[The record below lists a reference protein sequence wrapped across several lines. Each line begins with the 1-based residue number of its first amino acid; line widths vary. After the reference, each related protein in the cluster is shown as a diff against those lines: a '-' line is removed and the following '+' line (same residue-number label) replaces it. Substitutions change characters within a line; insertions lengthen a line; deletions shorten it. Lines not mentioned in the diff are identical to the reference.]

1 MELQKGDRV
10 KNRKILDWGLG
21 QILDSLGRDNY
32 EIFFVNVGVKEV
44 KATVAD
50 LVKITGKEAQHPL
63 LDNLCLPGQN
73 KKSEYKTF
81 QEKVSFFLRIFPKG
95 FYDDRYLEQERDYKV
110 EAHKLMLSL
119 LDEKQLSKK
128 IEADK
133 YDEICKDALRV
144 VNKTNLIFPNEKMAL
159 KDGLQNPEN
168 RRQFAMSL
176 HGLLYRNGEMSKR
189 FQEFAAC
196 LESLNASKW
205 TIQTYFPFIA
215 FPDEHMFMKPTVTQ
229 LAADAFAFELNYKS
243 DLNWNSYESLLKLSR
258 YVSAELARYEEYLR
272 PRDMIDVQSFM
283 WCSAP
288 GKKSQGIHA
297 QRNTQTLGDD

>member
-10 KNRKILDWGLG
+10 RNLKTPDWGIGKILESPAPNKY
-21 QILDSLGRDNY
+21 IV
-32 EIFFVNVGVKEV
+32 FFVNAGEKTLD
-44 KATVAD
+44 ATIAD
-50 LVKITGKEAQHPL
+50 LIRITGKEAEHPL
-63 LDNLCLPGQN
+63 LDNLRLPGQN
-73 KKSEYKTF
+73 KTAEFKTF
-81 QEKVSFFLRIFPKG
+81 HEKVTFFLRIFPKG
-95 FYDDRYLEQERDYKV
+95 FYDDKYLKQERDYKV

-119 LDEKQLSKK
+119 LDEKQLAKK
-128 IEADK
+128 IEADN

-159 KDGLQNPEN
+159 KDGLQNSEN

-176 HGLLYRNGEMSKR
+176 HNLLYRKDEMSLR
-189 FQEFAAC
+189 FKEFAGC

-215 FPDEHMFMKPTVTQ
+215 FPDEHMFMKPSVTQ

-258 YVSAELARYEEYLR
+258 YVSEELAKYEDYLK
-272 PRDMIDVQSFM
+272 PRDMIDIQSFI
-283 WCSAP
+283 WCSVP
-288 GKKSQGIHA
+288 GKKSQGI
-297 QRNTQTLGDD
+297 QR

>member
-21 QILDSLGRDNY
+21 EILDPPEQNKY
-32 EIFFVNVGVKEV
+32 KIFFVNAGEKTVD
-44 KATVAD
+44 ATVAD

-63 LDNLCLPGQN
+63 LDNLRLPGHN
-73 KKSEYKTF
+73 KTAEFKTF
-81 QEKVSFFLRIFPKG
+81 HEKVTLFLRIFPKG
-95 FYDDRYLEQERDYKV
+95 FYDDKYLKQERDYKV
-110 EAHKLMLSL
+110 EAHTLMLSI
-119 LDEKQLSKK
+119 LDKKQSTKK
-128 IEADK
+128 IDAEN

-159 KDGLQNPEN
+159 KDGLQNSEN

-176 HGLLYRNGEMSKR
+176 HGLLYRNGEMAER
-189 FQEFAAC
+189 FKEFAGC

-215 FPDEHMFMKPTVTQ
+215 FPDEHMFMKPSVTQ

-258 YVSAELARYEEYLR
+258 YVSEELAKYEDYLK
-272 PRDMIDVQSFM
+272 PRDMIDIQSFI
-283 WCSAP
+283 WCSVP
-288 GKKSQGIHA
+288 GKKSQGIRKQEDSH
-297 QRNTQTLGDD
+297 GI